1 MGRARRPPPVGA
13 APRTGRYRVAVTDP
27 AWPTA
32 QRFPLLGEEAMAR
45 WSRYI
50 RPDRRFFPTFVG
62 LQVEELRAGYTR
74 LRLPLRPEICQG
86 TGVVHGGAIST
97 LIDTVAVPSIG
108 TYYSQQAD
116 MLTIS
121 MTVNFVGVVDGEDA
135 IGEGWVEQA
144 GRSVAFVRAEVRGV
158 SGELAATGSLVFRV
172 RLRDGA
178 D

>member
-1 MGRARRPPPVGA
+1 M
-13 APRTGRYRVAVTDP
+13 TDP

-32 QRFPLLGEEAMAR
+32 QRFPVLGEEALAR

-74 LRLPLRPEICQG
+74 LRLPLRPEVCQG

-108 TYYSQQAD
+108 TYYEQQPD

-144 GRSVAFVRAEVRGV
+144 GRSVAFVRAEVRGIT
-158 SGELAATGSLVFRV
+158 GGLAATGSLVFRV
-172 RLRDGA
+172 RLRDGPG
-178 D
+178 

>member
-1 MGRARRPPPVGA
+1 M
-13 APRTGRYRVAVTDP
+13 TDP

-32 QRFPLLGEEAMAR
+32 QRFPVLGDEAMAR

-74 LRLPLRPEICQG
+74 LRLPLRPEVCQG

-108 TYYSQQAD
+108 TYYEQQPD

-158 SGELAATGSLVFRV
+158 SGGSGGDRLARV
-172 RLRDGA
+172 PGALRDG
-178 D
+178 DG

>member
-1 MGRARRPPPVGA
+1 VSS
-13 APRTGRYRVAVTDP
+13 T

-32 QRFPLLGEEAMAR
+32 ERFPALSAEVLAR

-50 RPDRRFFPTFVG
+50 RPDRTFFPTFMG

-74 LRLPLRPEICQG
+74 LRLPLRPEVCQG
-86 TGVVHGGAIST
+86 TGVVHGGALST

-108 TYYSQQAD
+108 TYYERQAD

-144 GRSVAFVRAEVRGV
+144 GRSVAFVRAEVRGE
-158 SGELAATGSLVFRV
+158 SGALAATGSLVFRV
-172 RLRDGA
+172 KLRDSPA
-178 D
+178 